1 MAKKRRSKPR
11 DESSVQGAVEQ
22 QPASLEKSPTR
33 GQLAFNLVLAIFGL
47 FVAAFMFSLGVI
59 WTNHGSMLAGIGLIA
74 AGLFIFWRGGQ
85 RLSWTCAVIK
95 MQRQK

>member
-1 MAKKRRSKPR
+1 M
-11 DESSVQGAVEQ
+11 
-22 QPASLEKSPTR
+22 
-33 GQLAFNLVLAIFGL
+33 FMAIFGL
-47 FVAAFMFSLGVI
+47 FAAAFLFSLGVI
-59 WTNHGSMLAGIGLIA
+59 WSNHGSTLAGIGLIA

>member
-1 MAKKRRSKPR
+1 MARKRRSQPL
-11 DESSVQGAVEQ
+11 DGASVQSAVA
-22 QPASLEKSPTR
+22 QPSASLEKSPTPR
-33 GQLAFNLVLAIFGL
+33 QLIFNMVLSVLGL

-59 WTNHGSMLAGIGLIA
+59 WTNNGSMLAGIGLIA

-85 RLSWTCAVIK
+85 RLSWTCAEIK

>member
-11 DESSVQGAVEQ
+11 DEESAQSAVAQ
-22 QPASLEKSPTR
+22 QPASPGKSPTR
-33 GQLAFNLVLAIFGL
+33 GQLIFNLFMSIFGL
-47 FVAAFMFSLGVI
+47 FVAAFLFSLGVI

-85 RLSWTCAVIK
+85 RLSWACAVIK